1 MINKQLYFICAF
13 GGIALYLAFYS
24 ILYSVL
30 KKPMGIQYYTGG
42 DATVTKE
49 QSQAVTSTGIGV
61 ALLVVYFIFRSQ
73 QTVPMGKGMYFFVF
87 LVSVMLGRKIFP
99 LINAF
104 ILPAGIYEQGI
115 ITNTSLV
122 RYQNIK
128 SYEMYDSNRKSDKD
142 ILYLRLQTSNFKI
155 MGGNALP
162 VDREDKSKVMK
173 IMQQRMN
180 SNKLYK

>member
-1 MINKQLYFICAF
+1 MVNKQLYFLCAF
-13 GGIALYLAFYS
+13 GGIALYLIFYS

-30 KKPMGIQYYTGG
+30 KKPMGIQYYSGS
-42 DATVTKE
+42 DATVVKE
-49 QSQAVTSTGIGV
+49 QSQAVTSSFIGV
-61 ALLVVYFIFRSQ
+61 ALLVVYYIFRSQ
-73 QTVPMGKGMYFFVF
+73 QTVPMGKGMYIFVF
-87 LVSVMLGRKIFP
+87 LVSLMMGRKVFP
-99 LINAF
+99 LINTF

-115 ITNTSLV
+115 ITSTALV

-128 SYEMYDSNRKSDKD
+128 SYEMYDSNRRSDRD
-142 ILYLRLQTSNFKI
+142 VMYLRIFTSNLKLLR
-155 MGGNALP
+155 GNVLI